1 MKNKPLTI
9 LPVARKALLEA
20 KKSRCNDKFGF
31 VRLGIQSG
39 GCAGISYQLGFDRK
53 SKSDKIIDCE
63 GIMFVI
69 HEEHWPYLE
78 GLTLDHEIDE
88 NGPVFR
94 FLNPNAVRK
103 CPCGT
108 SFNIH

>member
-1 MKNKPLTI
+1 
-9 LPVARKALLEA
+9 
-20 KKSRCNDKFGF
+20 
-31 VRLGIQSG
+31 
-39 GCAGISYQLGFDRK
+39 
-53 SKSDKIIDCE
+53 
-63 GIMFVI
+63 MFVI